1 MLVTEDNE
9 QRLVSSVV
17 EEAPWSS
24 PFILEDRLF
33 LPEGEKPVGDD
44 PEDKRLP
51 LMLFISDLSPFIL
64 LWMLVVL
71 FSFAKIMDNFRECAA
86 KSGHVP

>member
-1 MLVTEDNE
+1 MLANEDCE
-9 QRLVSSVV
+9 QRLVSSV
-17 EEAPWSS
+17 EEAPWS

-64 LWMLVVL
+64 
-71 FSFAKIMDNFRECAA
+71 
-86 KSGHVP
+86 P